1 MFKQLICAIT
11 GVAMLCTMTGCSFG
25 RKEKTIDPK
34 YSPRA
39 YSEQA
44 LQNIQDYLKNGN
56 AEDLN
61 AMFSDYYAATT
72 QEVQGLLSFIDG
84 EIVSFDNNRIECG
97 GKSVK
102 YGEYSKYFYNGRFTV
117 KTSNQVDYQVYF
129 NGAAVFDKEPEKV
142 GLSDITFINLADEKD
157 RYGVGADYN
166 EKGQKL
172 DLNGNVIEKYLK

>member
-1 MFKQLICAIT
+1 MKKIAAL
-11 GVAMLCTMTGCSFG
+11 VLCGALLCGLTGCAFG
-25 RKEKTIDPK
+25 RKEETIDPK

-56 AEDLN
+56 AEALS
-61 AMFSDYYAATT
+61 AMFADYYVATT
-72 QEVQGLLSFIDG
+72 QEVQGLLNFIDG
-84 EIVSFDNNRIECG
+84 KIVSFDNNSLECG

-117 KTSNQVDYQVYF
+117 KTSNQVEYQVYF
-129 NGAAVFDKEPEKV
+129 NGAAVHEKQPEKV
-142 GLSDITFINLADEKD
+142 GVEDITFINLANEKD
-157 RYGVGADYN
+157 RYGIGNYYN

-172 DLNGNVIEKYLK
+172 DFDGNVVEW